1 MAKQV
6 ERVALR
12 MEFDLGEV
20 NGRKK
25 IQSKTI
31 SSIKKDATDQGL
43 YGLATSLHS
52 LQTNPLHSVK
62 RVETAVLTA

>member
-12 MEFDLGEV
+12 MEFSLGEV

-31 SSIKKDATDQGL
+31 SSIRKDATDQGL
-43 YGLATSLHS
+43 YELATALGG
-52 LQTNPLHSVK
+52 LQTKPLESVK